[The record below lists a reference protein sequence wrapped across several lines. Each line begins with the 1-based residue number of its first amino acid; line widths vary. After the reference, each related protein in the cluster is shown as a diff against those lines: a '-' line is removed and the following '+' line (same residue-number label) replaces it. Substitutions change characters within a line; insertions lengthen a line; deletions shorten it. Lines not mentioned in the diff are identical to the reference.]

1 MKEHS
6 NADIGLLMAKCGVD
20 DRVQGY
26 MRRCVDFHTFPA
38 AGLLIAAFMV
48 DLALEKLGVEPGE
61 KLYAVSETPK
71 CAPDAL
77 QVIIHA
83 TLGNHR
89 LRIVDTGRYAITIN
103 LYSED
108 DRADGVRVSIDGKR
122 VKKYPT
128 LWLWYS
134 NDPAY
139 KGGVSGEK
147 LLEEILCA
155 GRDIL
160 AWEPVK
166 VRFSPKKKWASKAC
180 PACGEMVPADIMEG
194 GVCRGCGTM
203 AYYDKAPATTR

>member
-1 MKEHS
+1 MKDHGHT
-6 NADIGLLMAKCGVD
+6 DIGPLMEKCGVD
-20 DRVQGY
+20 GRVKDY
-26 MRRCVDFHTFPA
+26 ICRCVDFHTFPA

-48 DLALEKLGVEPGE
+48 DLALEKLGARPGE

-77 QVIIHA
+77 QVIVHA

-89 LRIVDTGRYAITIN
+89 LRIVETGRYAITIN
-103 LYSED
+103 RFSEGI
-108 DRADGVRVSIDGKR
+108 RADGVRVSIDGEK

-128 LWLWYS
+128 LWPWYT

-139 KGGVSGEK
+139 KGGVSGET

-160 AWEPVK
+160 VWETVR
-166 VRFSPKKKWASKAC
+166 VRFSPKKKWASVTC
-180 PACGEMVPADIMEG
+180 PSCGEMAPADSFENGM
-194 GVCRGCGTM
+194 CRGCGSM
-203 AYYDKAPATTR
+203 AYYDKAPTLAP